1 MLTDLRK
8 KLKPFYTASAK
19 KAAFIDVPALQCLS
33 IEGKGAPESALFQN
47 SVAAMYGTVY
57 TLKFGLKKATKGKRD
72 FNIMPLEG
80 FWSIGHANAVQAK
93 IGEPGPRE
101 LWEWKLIIV
110 VPDWVT
116 GDQLHTARTELKLK
130 KDNPAIDTVRLERV
144 EEGRVVQMLH
154 IGPYATEPVTV
165 AAMLAFAE
173 SQGYTCAG
181 GHHEIYMSD
190 PRRTAP
196 EKIKTILRHKVQKKA
211 AAATA

>member
-19 KAAFIDVPALQCLS
+19 KAALIEVPAVQCLS
-33 IEGKGAPESALFQN
+33 IEGKGSPESDVFHRSIEAI
-47 SVAAMYGTVY
+47 YGSVY
-57 TLKFGLKKATKGKRD
+57 TLKFGLKKSTKGKRD

-80 FWSIGHANAVQAK
+80 FWSVANGK

-101 LWEWKLIIV
+101 LWQWKLIIV
-110 VPDWVT
+110 VPDWVSDEQVKAAT
-116 GDQLHTARTELKLK
+116 TQLKSEKA
-130 KDNPAIDTVRLERV
+130 NPVIDGVRLERI

-154 IGPYATEPVTV
+154 VGPYATEPVTV
-165 AAMLAFAE
+165 ASMLAYAE
-173 SQGYTCAG
+173 SEGYTCAG

-196 EKIKTILRHKVQKKA
+196 EKIKTILRHKVQKKGA
-211 AAATA
+211 AAGAGL

>member
-19 KAAFIDVPALQCLS
+19 KAALIDLPALLCLS

-47 SVAAMYGTVY
+47 SVAAMYGAVY

-80 FWSIGHANAVQAK
+80 FWSVAGGFGDKK

-101 LWEWKLIIV
+101 LWQWKLIIV

-116 GDQLHTARTELKLK
+116 SDQLHSALTDLKLK
-130 KDNPAIDTVRLERV
+130 KDNPAIDSVRLERI

-154 IGPYATEPVTV
+154 VGPYATEPVTV
-165 AAMLAFAE
+165 AAMLAFAD

-211 AAATA
+211 MAATV